1 MTHLLILLPLL
12 LQAADNDFYQI
23 TVVRLKEAPFFSV
36 TARAGGASLKANQGA
51 SNIKWKVSDQLRMAN
66 GGYNTLTATDLYN
79 LIGMVFSTSQELPRE
94 IGRETRG
101 FLGASMIRWV

>member
-1 MTHLLILLPLL
+1 MTHLLTLLPFF

-23 TVVRLKEAPFFSV
+23 TVVRLKESPFFSV
-36 TARAGGASLKANQGA
+36 TARAGGASLNANQGA
-51 SNIKWKVSDQLRMAN
+51 GNIKWKVSDQLRMAN

-79 LIGMVFSTSQELPRE
+79 LIGIVFSTSQELPRE
-94 IGRETRG
+94 IFRETRG